1 MSEHAQQRTLT
12 GPRHPLPRR
21 MEAVERGEALRLLG
35 SVPVGRVVF
44 TQHALPAVRPVNHL
58 VDGDNVIIR
67 THPGATLSAMT
78 APPGSPD
85 VVVAYEADA
94 IDPVTHLGWSVIVT
108 GYAALVTDEEELAHY
123 LQVLHPWVPEPMPYA
138 IRIRP
143 DLITGFRLLPA
154 DTSHVPNAGIP

>member
-1 MSEHAQQRTLT
+1 MSEQAQRRTLEE
-12 GPRHPLPRR
+12 PRYPLARR

-67 THPGATLSAMT
+67 THPGATLAAVT

-94 IDPVTHLGWSVIVT
+94 IDADTHLGWSVIVT
-108 GYAALVTDEEELAHY
+108 GYAALVTDEQELAHY
-123 LQVLHPWVPEPMPYA
+123 LRVLRPWVSEPMPYA
-138 IRIRP
+138 VRIRP

-154 DTSHVPNAGIP
+154 DGPQSPSTGIP